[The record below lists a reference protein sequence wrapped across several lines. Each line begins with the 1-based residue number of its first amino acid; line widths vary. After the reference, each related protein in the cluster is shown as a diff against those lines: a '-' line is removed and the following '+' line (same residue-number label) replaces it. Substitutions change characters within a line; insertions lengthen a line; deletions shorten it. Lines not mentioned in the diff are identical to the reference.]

1 MSDDDFTGSR
11 AECSV
16 RDGAFVDPC
25 EPLMRTFGR
34 GVEHVHL
41 IDFKSRKQTR
51 SFVVIKSGEY
61 RNKGVVANCC
71 PFCGV
76 RIDAPINAN

>member
-1 MSDDDFTGSR
+1 MADDDFTGSR

-16 RDGAFVDPC
+16 RDGTFVDPC

-34 GVEHVHL
+34 GV
-41 IDFKSRKQTR
+41 
-51 SFVVIKSGEY
+51 
-61 RNKGVVANCC
+61 
-71 PFCGV
+71 